1 MGTLCSFEAEYIFP
15 GVLCLILISCVFSLL
30 TLRTKSIWAAC
41 GLHSMWNF
49 CLSCILG
56 LDLSGSEGSWAVINM
71 RTSGKNLFNGGRYG
85 IEASIITA
93 AVLAAA
99 AVLLW
104 HMYKRNNTERQA

>member
-1 MGTLCSFEAEYIFP
+1 
-15 GVLCLILISCVFSLL
+15 
-30 TLRTKSIWAAC
+30 
-41 GLHSMWNF
+41 MWNF